1 MAVLKDIR
9 KWLKLYDQKTNR
21 LDVARC
27 LAEANLVQGDLLEIL
42 ASWPEEQKEDRLRSK
57 ISLAC
62 LELLVPLTWP
72 LEKNDAQMTVNHH
85 RHMPYLQLA
94 QLEYKRAILQHNASI
109 LRTAVRVGL
118 PSMAM
123 EVTERGSRD
132 DGIIK
137 LLLYFFRNVVM
148 LAAPINLSI
157 EGNANEISRS
167 ATIEAFHQQEV
178 FALLLTIASNIGD
191 EFKTQDTVVLEVLFH
206 LLKGISA
213 EKLFMDKG
221 KRNLGSTD
229 ELSSLLK
236 KEAGMHRNYA
246 KNAPTRHNRF
256 GTMIWVKRDENR
268 MSTVSGQDILKNN
281 QQTLSKMDQTKKWNK
296 PRQQSKDVDQSFDRF
311 DLPVRL
317 SDSATTHLRSFVEEF
332 LDSGFNLLFNS
343 IRRAIEREADRVLE
357 SHSQQFFYLISWF
370 LEAERTRRKRKQAE
384 DKKKKTSEIF
394 EADSFGLVASVL
406 NQESFVLLSRF
417 MQDRLDMKAWREL
430 HAGMRCF
437 TQILLIVQ
445 DMAQS
450 TLEDDQEIAENIQN
464 RIFYEETTHDRIIA
478 ILRGYK
484 DQGFGYLDACTELA
498 HVFLRML
505 EQYSKE
511 NTSLQVRSR
520 RRARRQK
527 KAAAKQHTGNND
539 DQNHELSS
547 EEEDREEVERVSRE
561 RKFDFTRFCVKF
573 MSQPCVDTF
582 VAFTRYYNDLSAE
595 QLKRAHRFF
604 YRVAFKQELIVILL
618 RVDIVALFNKMMNSP
633 DGLDR
638 SNAMYHEWDELVR
651 QIFKKMFKKLQQRP
665 ELVVEM
671 LFSKIRSTVYYL
683 EHGKDEEV
691 ASSRPRPPAVLEV
704 KGAMTTDEQ
713 IGVAVAVLVQN
724 SKAEHVDWVASTM
737 TTAASERRSWETE
750 AEARRVQAE
759 EAEGESVQVAEKQ
772 VPPSISKLISH
783 NYIAYHLFLQP

>member
-561 RKFDFTRFCVKF
+561 RKFDFARFCVKF